1 MYFLELVNLSRLMI
15 SLKPL
20 TYDLPVSTLRVTSQT
35 SNFTGSASTLL
46 HFLFFTNGFPQNNIS
61 KNRGQRWSEKKSEEA
76 NLSTNLETLKHI
88 IWPGHI
94 YYVLQWL
101 FRSRSN
107 DPFWCRCLYLA
118 PTIWCSLATI
128 VVEDQGQSRSTK
140 IKKMST
146 KSQSRP
152 KPEQQNPC
160 QS

>member
-1 MYFLELVNLSRLMI
+1 MICQLAPCVSPLRRLILQAVLQLYCTFYFLQM
-15 SLKPL
+15 
-20 TYDLPVSTLRVTSQT
+20 DFLRTD
-35 SNFTGSASTLL
+35 
-46 HFLFFTNGFPQNNIS
+46 IC

-76 NLSTNLETLKHI
+76 NLSTNLETPKHI

-146 KSQSRP
+146 KVNQG
-152 KPEQQNPC
+152 QNQNNKIHVNHNTKLFP
-160 QS
+160 